1 MNEPVAKPW
10 GYYVDLERNPFMVI
24 KRIKV
29 FPNQRFSLQYH
40 EHRSEFW
47 RVISGEGTVTLGNL
61 QLPAG
66 LGQHFHIPSGV
77 THRMET
83 GPSGIMFLEI
93 QEGECSENDIIRI
106 EDDYGRVTDGL

>member
-1 MNEPVAKPW
+1 MSQSVTKPW

-40 EHRSEFW
+40 ENRDEFW
-47 RVISGEGTVTLGNL
+47 RVISGDGEVTLGNHT
-61 QLPAG
+61 LPAKFG
-66 LGQHFHIPSGV
+66 HHFHIPSGV
-77 THRMET
+77 VHRMT
-83 GPSGIMFLEI
+83 AGPSGVMFLEI
-93 QEGECSENDIIRI
+93 QEGECSEKDIVRI

>member
-1 MNEPVAKPW
+1 MSETVAKPW

-29 FPNQRFSLQYH
+29 HPNQRFSLQYH
-40 EHRSEFW
+40 EKRNEFW
-47 RVISGEGTVTLGNL
+47 RVISGEGTVTLGNH

-66 LGQHFHIPSGV
+66 PWHHFHIPSGV
-77 THRMET
+77 VHRMIA

-93 QEGECSENDIIRI
+93 QEGECSENDIVRI
-106 EDDYGRVTDGL
+106 EDDYGRVTEGL